1 MSSEITQ
8 TVFLDDGRYAKV
20 TFKAAGRGRIR
31 ILRILVSDEE
41 ESSDESNWTKMSQD
55 DFDRDELKYLIRQ
68 LDLSELELD
77 F

>member
-1 MSSEITQ
+1 MNSEVTQ

-20 TFKAAGRGRIR
+20 TFAAAGRGRIR
-31 ILRILVSDEE
+31 ILRILVSEE
-41 ESSDESNWTKMSQD
+41 EDEVDESAWIKIRKD
-55 DFDRDELKYLIRQ
+55 DLDRDELKYIIRQ